1 MVDRM
6 KSIVT
11 IASVVLMILYLTS
24 CSKDPINFESEMVQR
39 NNTYYLKG
47 QSDPYTGPIFSSYS
61 NNNLRSN
68 GDVIDGK
75 KDGSWHEW
83 YENGTIK
90 SKENYKY
97 GMAMGIWELWYENDQ
112 IKLKASFKNG
122 KANGARTEW
131 YENGQKKEEGN
142 FINGEQQGRWT
153 YYNKDGSLDGIED
166 Y

>member
-1 MVDRM
+1 M

-24 CSKDPINFESEMVQR
+24 CSKDPINFESAMGQR
-39 NNTYYLKG
+39 NNIYYQKA

-61 NNNLRSN
+61 NNNLKSN

-90 SKENYKY
+90 SKENYKN
-97 GMAMGIWELWYENDQ
+97 GKATGIWELWYDNDQ

-153 YYNKDGSLDGIED
+153 YYNKDGSLDGTED